1 MKFDVPEDQQDS
13 APAEREL
20 VPPGVHEMTIAYAEE
35 GPNEWKTS
43 DTNPEGMCLKLR
55 LSLGQQYRFVF
66 DDLPQHLGWRAKQ
79 LAAAL
84 GTCPDGETLELTP
97 EDLIDQA
104 VRVEISR
111 YTSKAGKVSS
121 VVKKYLP
128 AAEVADK
135 PKPKPAK
142 KPPRVTPA
150 VALASV
156 EDDDDIPF

>member
-1 MKFDVPEDQQDS
+1 MKFDVSEAQQDS

-20 VPPGVHEMTIAYAEE
+20 VPPGIHEMTIVHCEE

-55 LSLGQQYRFVF
+55 LSLGQYKFVF
-66 DDLPQHLGWRAKQ
+66 DDIPQHLGWRAKQ

-84 GTCPDGETLELTP
+84 GTGPDGETLELTP
-97 EDLIDQA
+97 EDLIDQV
-104 VRVEISR
+104 VRVEVSS
-111 YTSKAGKVSS
+111 YTSKAGKTSS

-128 AAEVADK
+128 AAAAAE
-135 PKPKPAK
+135 KPKPAK
-142 KPPRVTPA
+142 KAPRVTPA

-156 EDDDDIPF
+156 DDEDDIPF

>member
-20 VPPGVHEMTIAYAEE
+20 VPPGIHEMTIVHCEE

-55 LSLGQQYRFVF
+55 LSLGQYKFVF
-66 DDLPQHLGWRAKQ
+66 DDIPQHLGWRAKQ

-84 GTCPDGETLELTP
+84 GTGPDGETLELTP

-104 VRVEISR
+104 VRVEISS
-111 YTSKAGKVSS
+111 YTSKAGKTSS

-128 AAEVADK
+128 AAAAAEK
-135 PKPKPAK
+135 PKSAK
-142 KPPRVTPA
+142 KKPKLTPA

-156 EDDDDIPF
+156 DDEDDIPF

>member
-20 VPPGVHEMTIAYAEE
+20 VPPGIHEMTIVHCEE

-55 LSLGQQYRFVF
+55 LSLGQYRFVF
-66 DDLPQHLGWRAKQ
+66 DDIPQHLGWRAKQ

-84 GTCPDGETLELTP
+84 GTGPDGETLELTP

-104 VRVEISR
+104 VRVEVSS
-111 YTSKAGKVSS
+111 YTSKAGKISS

-128 AAEVADK
+128 AAEK
-135 PKPKPAK
+135 PKAKPAK
-142 KPPRVTPA
+142 KPPRMTPA

-156 EDDDDIPF
+156 EDEDDIPF

>member
-20 VPPGVHEMTIAYAEE
+20 VPPGVHEMTIAYVEE
-35 GPNEWKTS
+35 GSNEWKTS

-84 GTCPDGETLELTP
+84 GIGPDGETLELTP

-104 VRVEISR
+104 VRVEISS

-128 AAEVADK
+128 AAVAADK
-135 PKPKPAK
+135 PKPKAAK

-156 EDDDDIPF
+156 EDEDDIPF

>member
-1 MKFDVPEDQQDS
+1 MKFDVPEEQQDA

-20 VPPGVHEMTIAYAEE
+20 VPPGIHEMTIVHCEE

-55 LSLGQQYRFVF
+55 LSLGQYKFVF
-66 DDLPQHLGWRAKQ
+66 DDIPQHLGWRAKQ

-84 GTCPDGETLELTP
+84 GTGPDGETLELTP
-97 EDLIDQA
+97 EDLIDQV
-104 VRVEISR
+104 VRVEIST
-111 YTSKAGKVSS
+111 YHSKAGKTSS

-128 AAEVADK
+128 AAAAAE
-135 PKPKPAK
+135 KPKPAK
-142 KPPRVTPA
+142 KAPKLTPA

-156 EDDDDIPF
+156 EDEDDIPF

>member
-1 MKFDVPEDQQDS
+1 MKFEIEDDQQDA

-20 VPPGVHEMTIAYAEE
+20 VPPGIHEMTIVHCEE
-35 GPNEWKTS
+35 GPNAWKTS

-55 LSLGQQYRFVF
+55 LSLGQYRFVF
-66 DDLPQHLGWRAKQ
+66 DDIPQHLGWRAKQ

-84 GTCPDGETLELTP
+84 GTGPDGETLELTP

-104 VRVEISR
+104 VRVEISS
-111 YTSKAGKVSS
+111 YTSKAGKTSS

-128 AAEVADK
+128 AAAAAEK
-135 PKPKPAK
+135 PKSAK
-142 KPPRVTPA
+142 KKPKLTPA

-156 EDDDDIPF
+156 DDEDDIPF

>member
-1 MKFDVPEDQQDS
+1 MKFEIEDDQQDA

-20 VPPGVHEMTIAYAEE
+20 VPPGIHEMTIVHCEE

-55 LSLGQQYRFVF
+55 LSLGQYKFVF
-66 DDLPQHLGWRAKQ
+66 DDIPQHLGWRAKQ

-84 GTCPDGETLELTP
+84 GTGPDGETLELTP
-97 EDLIDQA
+97 EDLIDQV
-104 VRVEISR
+104 VRVEIST
-111 YTSKAGKVSS
+111 YHSKAGKTSS

-128 AAEVADK
+128 AAAAAD
-135 PKPKPAK
+135 KPKPAK
-142 KPPRVTPA
+142 KAPKLTPA

-156 EDDDDIPF
+156 EDEDDIPF

>member
-1 MKFDVPEDQQDS
+1 MKFDVPEDQHDA
-13 APAEREL
+13 APIEREL
-20 VPPGVHEMTIAYAEE
+20 VPPGIHEMTIAHAEE

-43 DTNPEGMCLKLR
+43 ETNPEGMCLKLR
-55 LSLGQQYRFVF
+55 LSLGQYRFVF
-66 DDLPQHLGWRAKQ
+66 DDIPQHLGWRAKQ

-84 GTCPDGETLELTP
+84 GTGPDGETLELTP
-97 EDLIDQA
+97 EDLIDQS
-104 VRVEISR
+104 VRVEISS

-128 AAEVADK
+128 AAADK
-135 PKPKPAK
+135 PKAKAAK

-156 EDDDDIPF
+156 EEDDDIPF

>member
-1 MKFDVPEDQQDS
+1 MKFDVPEDQQDA

-20 VPPGVHEMTIAYAEE
+20 VPPGIHEMTIVHCEE

-55 LSLGQQYRFVF
+55 LSLGQYKFVF
-66 DDLPQHLGWRAKQ
+66 DDIPQHLGWRAKQ

-84 GTCPDGETLELTP
+84 GTGPDGETLELTP
-97 EDLIDQA
+97 EDLIDQV
-104 VRVEISR
+104 VRVEVSS
-111 YTSKAGKVSS
+111 YTSKAGKTSS

-128 AAEVADK
+128 AAAAAE
-135 PKPKPAK
+135 KPKPAK
-142 KPPRVTPA
+142 KAPKLTPA

-156 EDDDDIPF
+156 DDEDDIPF

>member
-1 MKFDVPEDQQDS
+1 
-13 APAEREL
+13 
-20 VPPGVHEMTIAYAEE
+20 MTIVHCEE

-55 LSLGQQYRFVF
+55 LSLGQYKFVF
-66 DDLPQHLGWRAKQ
+66 DDIPQHLGWRAKQ

-84 GTCPDGETLELTP
+84 GTGPDGETLELTP

-104 VRVEISR
+104 VRVEISS
-111 YTSKAGKVSS
+111 YTSKAGKTSS

-128 AAEVADK
+128 AAAAAEK
-135 PKPKPAK
+135 PKSAK
-142 KPPRVTPA
+142 KKPKLTPA

-156 EDDDDIPF
+156 EDEDDIPF